1 MERAD
6 AAAAIGHAQSYLIS
20 VHRPGG
26 AYFIAS
32 DGTED
37 FLQITRELRTN
48 TTLIK
53 TSDFVKEMF
62 FLILIPY
69 LINFSIQI
77 HPYYFSARARPPSSQ
92 TITPHSTRLQRAANS
107 CKR

>member
-53 TSDFVKEMF
+53 TSDFCQGDVFPDFDTLFDK
-62 FLILIPY
+62 L
-69 LINFSIQI
+69 
-77 HPYYFSARARPPSSQ
+77 PPSSQ
-92 TITPHSTRLQRAANS
+92 TITPHSTRL
-107 CKR
+107 